1 MREAWLTRRDRI
13 DCNAATLARNSLKSC
28 AYQCAAKN
36 KKAGGTMTGHKSAL
50 ARAARIET
58 ARDLLIVS
66 TFGFWAF
73 LLGLA
78 PVIAIH
84 LLGG

>member
-1 MREAWLTRRDRI
+1 M
-13 DCNAATLARNSLKSC
+13 NSH
-28 AYQCAAKN
+28 
-36 KKAGGTMTGHKSAL
+36 TPAL
-50 ARAARIET
+50 ARAARIEI
-58 ARDLLIVS
+58 ARDLLMVA

-84 LLGG
+84 MFGGG

>member
-1 MREAWLTRRDRI
+1 M
-13 DCNAATLARNSLKSC
+13 NSHTLAV
-28 AYQCAAKN
+28 
-36 KKAGGTMTGHKSAL
+36 

-58 ARDLLIVS
+58 ARDILMVS

-84 LLGG
+84 LFGGA

>member
-1 MREAWLTRRDRI
+1 MDSDMPA
-13 DCNAATLARNSLKSC
+13 
-28 AYQCAAKN
+28 
-36 KKAGGTMTGHKSAL
+36 M
-50 ARAARIET
+50 ARAARMET
-58 ARDLLIVS
+58 ARDLLMVS

-84 LLGG
+84 LFGGS

>member
-1 MREAWLTRRDRI
+1 MHGNTPAP
-13 DCNAATLARNSLKSC
+13 
-28 AYQCAAKN
+28 
-36 KKAGGTMTGHKSAL
+36 
-50 ARAARIET
+50 ARAARMET
-58 ARDLLIVS
+58 ARDLLMVS

-84 LLGG
+84 LFGAG

>member
-1 MREAWLTRRDRI
+1 MNGDTPAP
-13 DCNAATLARNSLKSC
+13 
-28 AYQCAAKN
+28 
-36 KKAGGTMTGHKSAL
+36 
-50 ARAARIET
+50 ARAARMET
-58 ARDLLIVS
+58 ARDLLMVS

-84 LLGG
+84 VFGGG

>member
-1 MREAWLTRRDRI
+1 MPRQENKWQGETM
-13 DCNAATLARNSLKSC
+13 NSHML
-28 AYQCAAKN
+28 
-36 KKAGGTMTGHKSAL
+36 AL
-50 ARAARIET
+50 AKAARIET
-58 ARDLLIVS
+58 ARDLLMVS

-84 LLGG
+84 LFGGS

>member
-1 MREAWLTRRDRI
+1 MINDTP
-13 DCNAATLARNSLKSC
+13 AT
-28 AYQCAAKN
+28 
-36 KKAGGTMTGHKSAL
+36 
-50 ARAARIET
+50 ARAARIEI

-78 PVIAIH
+78 PVLAISR
-84 LLGG
+84 LGGH

>member
-1 MREAWLTRRDRI
+1 M
-13 DCNAATLARNSLKSC
+13 NSYSP
-28 AYQCAAKN
+28 AV
-36 KKAGGTMTGHKSAL
+36 

-73 LLGLA
+73 MLGIA
-78 PVIAIH
+78 PLIAIS
-84 LLGG
+84 LFGGH

>member
-1 MREAWLTRRDRI
+1 M
-13 DCNAATLARNSLKSC
+13 NSHS
-28 AYQCAAKN
+28 
-36 KKAGGTMTGHKSAL
+36 SAL

-73 LLGLA
+73 TLGFA
-78 PVIAIH
+78 PVIAIN
-84 LLGG
+84 LFGG

>member
-1 MREAWLTRRDRI
+1 M
-13 DCNAATLARNSLKSC
+13 NSR
-28 AYQCAAKN
+28 
-36 KKAGGTMTGHKSAL
+36 TPVL

-58 ARDLLIVS
+58 ARDLLMVS

-78 PVIAIH
+78 PVIAIS
-84 LLGG
+84 LFGG

>member
-1 MREAWLTRRDRI
+1 M
-13 DCNAATLARNSLKSC
+13 NSS
-28 AYQCAAKN
+28 
-36 KKAGGTMTGHKSAL
+36 TSAL

-73 LLGLA
+73 MLGIA
-78 PVIAIH
+78 PLIAIS
-84 LLGG
+84 LFGGH

>member
-1 MREAWLTRRDRI
+1 MRSDRI
-13 DCNAATLARNSLKSC
+13 DRNAGVLTRGSLKSR
-28 AYQCAAKN
+28 AYQCSPKN
-36 KKAGGTMTGHKSAL
+36 NTAGETMVNRTPAL

-58 ARDLLIVS
+58 ARDFVIVS

-78 PVIAIH
+78 PVIAIS
-84 LLGG
+84 LFGGH

>member
-1 MREAWLTRRDRI
+1 
-13 DCNAATLARNSLKSC
+13 
-28 AYQCAAKN
+28 
-36 KKAGGTMTGHKSAL
+36 MTSHTPAL
-50 ARAARIET
+50 ARAARMET
-58 ARDLLIVS
+58 ARDLLMIS

-84 LLGG
+84 LFGGG

>member
-1 MREAWLTRRDRI
+1 MPRQKQKRQGETM
-13 DCNAATLARNSLKSC
+13 NS
-28 AYQCAAKN
+28 Y
-36 KKAGGTMTGHKSAL
+36 TPAL

-58 ARDLLIVS
+58 ARDLLMVA

-84 LLGG
+84 LFCAG